1 MTFRG
6 HKGLNF
12 LRHSSCDIS
21 FPISRLLTRTVYLAP
36 FPRYSSSKIK
46 GHDLWPLWDTVG
58 QSWYSVS
65 KDNIQLCI
73 SHRLTRTLYLV
84 SFPRY
89 LRSKFRRTCRKTDI
103 WPSQGQ
109 GLPLISRFTLSS
121 GSPGHSGSNEVS
133 LVEIGFAVWTV
144 HTILRVK
151 SWCLKFRLD

>member
-6 HKGLNF
+6 HKGSNL
-12 LRHSSCDIS
+12 LRHSFRDIS
-21 FPISRLLTRTVYLAP
+21 FPISRLLTRIVYLAP
-36 FPRYSSSKIK
+36 FPSYSSSKIK

-58 QSWYSVS
+58 QSWYPVS

-73 SHRLTRTLYLV
+73 SHLLTRTLFLV

-89 LRSKFRRTCRKTDI
+89 LRSKFRRTCRRTDI
-103 WPSQGQ
+103 WPYQGQ
-109 GLPLISRFTLSS
+109 GLQLISCSTLLS
-121 GSPGHSGSNEVS
+121 GSPGHSASNEVS
-133 LVEIGFAVWTV
+133 LVEIGSAVWTV